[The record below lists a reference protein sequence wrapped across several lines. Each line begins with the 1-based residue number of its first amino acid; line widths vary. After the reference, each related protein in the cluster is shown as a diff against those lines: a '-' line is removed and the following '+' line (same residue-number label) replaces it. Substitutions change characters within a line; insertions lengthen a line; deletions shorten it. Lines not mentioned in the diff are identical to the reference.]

1 MATIDL
7 LNYLSEGGI
16 SIKKFD
22 TNNPYIDINENK
34 NYFDVCNEKYHI
46 EGLNVGH
53 KRILDLSKPENYSVV
68 MLLIKLFKKRLFKK
82 CNYFRKTMTIRT

>member
-1 MATIDL
+1 MK
-7 LNYLSEGGI
+7 
-16 SIKKFD
+16 IKIILMSVMR
-22 TNNPYIDINENK
+22 N
-34 NYFDVCNEKYHI
+34 HI